1 MLIGDSHSA
10 IITFVRRFIEI
21 KSLDFAPAHIAGAFL
36 LSSILIQYNNLG
48 QAFLTLYRYSV
59 TLLHLSSVGTVYG
72 HHARISQ
79 C

>member
-21 KSLDFAPAHIAGAFL
+21 KSLDFAPAHSWGFFIAFY
-36 LSSILIQYNNLG
+36 LIRYNNSG

-59 TLLHLSSVGTVYG
+59 TLLHLPSIETV
-72 HHARISQ
+72 
-79 C
+79 